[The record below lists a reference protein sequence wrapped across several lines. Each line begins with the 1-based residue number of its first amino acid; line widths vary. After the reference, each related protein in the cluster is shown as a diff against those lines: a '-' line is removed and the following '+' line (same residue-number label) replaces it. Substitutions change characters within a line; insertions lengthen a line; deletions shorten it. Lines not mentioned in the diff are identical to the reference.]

1 MFRMPSNP
9 KADFLSPSGIERI
22 ASLARLRLDPADFAT
37 LGPQLRDILG
47 HIQKIAEIPES
58 ELADPPMAP
67 ATPLRED
74 RAVAGD
80 GRAELEENARVKA
93 HGHVPVPRVVDSAR

>member
-1 MFRMPSNP
+1 MFRMPSDP
-9 KADFLSPSGIERI
+9 KEAFLSPAGIERI
-22 ASLARLRLDPADFAT
+22 ASLARLRLDPAEFAT
-37 LGPQLRDILG
+37 LGPQLGDILG
-47 HIQKIAEIPES
+47 HIEKIAEIPEPA
-58 ELADPPMAP
+58 LADAAAAS

-80 GRAELEENARVKA
+80 GRAELEDNARATA